1 MVVISIYIESR
12 LFAGWVGVG
21 ATIPSPL
28 VKLLEWL
35 PRPERESRTP
45 ECKKILWKGCTLS
58 SLCVSL
64 TRTPVCTHSY
74 VEPWL
79 LAQKL
84 YVYQGRNQSPEDPCH
99 TEVVERRLQPMES
112 VCLGLEKGGEEEEA
126 LWASLARQGQNHS
139 RKQTA

>member
-1 MVVISIYIESR
+1 MQ
-12 LFAGWVGVG
+12 AGLGSF

-28 VKLLEWL
+28 SEAAGMA
-35 PRPERESRTP
+35 PQTERESRTP
-45 ECKKILWKGCTLS
+45 ECEKILWKGCTLS

-99 TEVVERRLQPMES
+99 TEVAERRLQPMES